1 MNDRVQLRVATL
13 LNTGV
18 VAETSRGFLIVA
30 MDSFSWL
37 QLSHEDAMCADIKP
51 YSGDEFIVNGA
62 ASVTGVVDFSYT
74 ETVKPVATGMLTG
87 VRDQTILNGQ
97 MPSYYAHYAK
107 PALIADNNRL
117 RSGNQLYTEKTF
129 SCGDVLYWCGDSTG
143 MTRASV
149 LRVLYKPHT
158 RGTTGRKREQTR
170 KLLILV
176 ELFKDGEVPSPHR
189 DPVVF
194 PASWSNWAR
203 LPLHAA
209 GWGGVHHDSTE
220 ACALSV
226 SQAALTDME
235 MVRLPPLPCF
245 CPFVGRWVGGGR
257 RDNSRARSHR

>member
-37 QLSHEDAMCADIKP
+37 QLSHEDAMCADIKS

-170 KLLILV
+170 K
-176 ELFKDGEVPSPHR
+176 FCS
-189 DPVVF
+189 F
-194 PASWSNWAR
+194 W
-203 LPLHAA
+203 
-209 GWGGVHHDSTE
+209 
-220 ACALSV
+220 LSF
-226 SQAALTDME
+226 SRMAK
-235 MVRLPPLPCF
+235 
-245 CPFVGRWVGGGR
+245 CPRRTATPWYFQRRGRTGRVYLYTQLVGG
-257 RDNSRARSHR
+257 ACTMTQPTHVRSQ